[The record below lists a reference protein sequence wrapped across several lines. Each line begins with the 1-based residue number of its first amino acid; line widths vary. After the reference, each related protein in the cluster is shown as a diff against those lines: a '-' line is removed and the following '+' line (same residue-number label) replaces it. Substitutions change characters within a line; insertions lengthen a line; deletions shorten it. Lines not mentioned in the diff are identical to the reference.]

1 MHARYYSSTLSR
13 FLSPDKVGSSQTSR
27 PQSWNRYVY
36 GSNNP
41 LRFVDPNGLAVVNF
55 TVLTHG
61 PNYVKGPVT
70 ELGPENVYGGFN
82 YKTNVQGQIEASH
95 KLLYYTL
102 ERDAQIL
109 GGEFRTGDCRDKR
122 EEPDEPS

>member
-82 YKTNVQGQIEASH
+82 YNTNVQVQMEASDN
-95 KLLYYTL
+95 LQEYNVQR
-102 ERDAQIL
+102 EAQIL
-109 GGEFRTGDCRDKR
+109 SGEVRNGDSGDKK
-122 EEPDEPS
+122 EEPED